1 MRLCA
6 GRCQAGPADLIP
18 VSAIV
23 CPVRLERAGARHRLP
38 ATERVRVELLLAKL
52 GQGWRLLAAPGSQPV
67 LERANKR
74 KTKRSKL
81 KADKTI
87 LKRIRKSDAL
97 EPGSEPS
104 VKRRKVAGAGVGKV
118 TAKVRV
124 DRSDP
129 NWQLRPR
136 PDLTVWRQDPLF
148 QAQPNVKQLC

>member
-23 CPVRLERAGARHRLP
+23 CAVRLERAGARHRLP

-52 GQGWRLLAAPGSQPV
+52 GQGWRLIAAPGSQPV

-74 KTKRSKL
+74 KTKLSKS
-81 KADKTI
+81 KANNSMP
-87 LKRIRKSDAL
+87 KRIRKSDAL
-97 EPGSEPS
+97 EKGTEPK

-118 TAKVRV
+118 IAKVRV

-129 NWQLRPR
+129 NWLLRPR
-136 PDLTVWRQDPLF
+136 PDLRVWREDPLF
-148 QAQPNVKQLC
+148 QAQANVKEL